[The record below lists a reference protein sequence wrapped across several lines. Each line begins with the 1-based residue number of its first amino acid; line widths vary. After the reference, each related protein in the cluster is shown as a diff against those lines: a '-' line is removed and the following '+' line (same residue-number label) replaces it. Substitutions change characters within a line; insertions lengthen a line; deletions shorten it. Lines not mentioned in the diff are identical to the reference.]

1 MRAIR
6 APTFRQTVFQSDNS
20 TFTIRTT
27 SPKSTLVMVKDVL
40 NHPTWNNIVF
50 KETGGDVDKF
60 MEKYGQ
66 LDFEKL

>member
-1 MRAIR
+1 
-6 APTFRQTVFQSDNS
+6 
-20 TFTIRTT
+20 
-27 SPKSTLVMVKDVL
+27 MVKDVL